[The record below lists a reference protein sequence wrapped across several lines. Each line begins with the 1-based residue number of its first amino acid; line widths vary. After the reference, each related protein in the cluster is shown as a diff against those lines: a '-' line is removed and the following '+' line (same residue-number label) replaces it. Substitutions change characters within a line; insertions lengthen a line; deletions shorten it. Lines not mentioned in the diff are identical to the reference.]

1 MKLTTKLLKEMIQQ
15 EMSNMQYGGD
25 VFDAPPAEQVKYFK
39 APKDGNGPKVE
50 INKAEYD
57 ELVEMGGTQ
66 QDDFETGD
74 MTVFI

>member
-25 VFDAPPAEQVKYFK
+25 VFDAPPAEQTKYFK

-50 INKAEYD
+50 IDKAEYD
-57 ELVEMGGTQ
+57 ELVEMGGSQ